1 MINQQQLINLIPL
14 ACEWVE
20 EQEQF
25 ILKNG
30 IPLSEKQM
38 FIASKIGIIN
48 ANKIRLIKVDFIP
61 EPTND
66 LLNKASKSLGLISS
80 SSIGT
85 AYRYGIYIQEDY
97 WENDQLLLHE
107 LTHTLQY
114 ERLGGVANF
123 LNQYIKE
130 CVYFGYEKSKLEIEA
145 RNMEA
150 KLEEIIN
157 QYQKH

>member
-1 MINQQQLINLIPL
+1 MINQKQLLILIPL

-48 ANKIRLIKVDFIP
+48 ADKIRLKKVDFIP

-66 LLNKASKSLGLISS
+66 LLNMASKSLGLISS
-80 SSIGT
+80 STIGT
-85 AYRYGIYIQEDY
+85 AYRYGIYIQEEY
-97 WENDQLLLHE
+97 WENDRLLIHE

-114 ERLGGVANF
+114 ERLGGIANF

-130 CVYFGYEKSKLEIEA
+130 CVYFCYEKSKLEIEA
-145 RNMEA
+145 RNMET